1 MSFSA
6 SRVSWLNVDSEQ
18 LLELFDCEAGVS
30 NNTAHRVFV
39 HWIVARYR
47 DDASAVSHH
56 DMFAL
61 GGNLETGFLQTSNR
75 SKMID
80 PGELWH
86 DRLHQYFHF
95 PNLGA
100 L

>member
-1 MSFSA
+1 MLA
-6 SRVSWLNVDSEQ
+6 GPLNSQQ
-18 LLELFDCEAGVS
+18 LLEPFDCEAGVS

-39 HWIVARYR
+39 HRIIARYR
-47 DDASAVSHH
+47 DDPSAVSHH
-56 DMFAL
+56 DMLTL
-61 GGNLETGFLQTSNR
+61 GGNLETGFLQSSNC

-80 PGELWH
+80 AGQLRH

-95 PNLGA
+95 SNLGA